1 MATNDRHSLEN
12 QLAAAHTN
20 LKSAQAAHTHA
31 CLGLAQTPTSEN
43 AKHEVEKLEEEIRIH
58 ERTIARL
65 EAAKLAREIEET
77 EDAKEVRRAFVRKA
91 MKDAARLEAEI
102 RSVTEKIALKL
113 EALAPLG
120 AQLEAAIEERN
131 RVVKDA
137 VRTGF
142 GRAKDRPSHPE
153 LYTAGAFAQALK
165 SALIDSGLTRGQL
178 ANSITIAYP
187 ERFTIEQM
195 REKSA
200 KQSAFI
206 ADAMQR
212 ALAAVDRKEGAA

>member
-1 MATNDRHSLEN
+1 MVLKDRHSLEN
-12 QLAAAHTN
+12 RLAAAHAD
-20 LKSAQAAHTHA
+20 LKNAQIEHSHA
-31 CLGLAQTPTSEN
+31 CLLAAQNPKNTE
-43 AKHEVEKLEEEIRIH
+43 AAALVEQLEGELHIH

-65 EAAKLAREIEET
+65 EAAKLARVIEET

-91 MKDAARLEAEI
+91 MKDAARLETEI
-102 RSVTEKIALKL
+102 RTVTEKIALKL

-206 ADAMQR
+206 ADAMQS
-212 ALAAVDRKEGAA
+212 ALAAIDRKEGAA